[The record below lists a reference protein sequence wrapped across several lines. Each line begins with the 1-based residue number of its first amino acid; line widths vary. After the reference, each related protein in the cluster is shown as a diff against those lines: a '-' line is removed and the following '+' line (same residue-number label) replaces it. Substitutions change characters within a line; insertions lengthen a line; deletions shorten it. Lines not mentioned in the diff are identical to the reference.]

1 MKPSTIGKAALVGIV
16 GLFVLT
22 ILLGS
27 WYTVD
32 QSERG
37 VVTTNGAYTATAG
50 PGLHFKLPFFQ
61 AVTRV
66 SIQQQNT
73 QWTCEPGEAC
83 LQAYSKDQQPA
94 DMRLSVTWH
103 ALPDAME
110 QIYTQYGGD
119 LDAIVGRLIARKV
132 PQEVKTVFGQFTA
145 QSAIQD
151 RIALNGAVLE
161 AVQSG
166 IDAGAPIAVDSVQI
180 ENIDYSD
187 AYEQSVEQSK
197 LAEVEVRRRQQ
208 ELEQQKIAAQITVTQ
223 AQAEADSQ
231 LPRAKA
237 EAAATR
243 IRGEAEAAAIK
254 ARGDALRDNPGL
266 VALTQAE
273 KWNGQLP
280 TTMLPNGAI
289 PMLNIVA
296 TQP

>member
-1 MKPSTIGKAALVGIV
+1 MRIWAIGRAIAVAAVALVALMV
-16 GLFVLT
+16 VF
-22 ILLGS
+22 GS

-37 VVTTNGAYTATAG
+37 VVTTNGAYTSTAN
-50 PGLHFKLPFFQ
+50 PGLHFKLPLFQ
-61 AVTRV
+61 AVTFV
-66 SIQQQNT
+66 SIQQQAT
-73 QWTCEPGEAC
+73 QWTCDPGEAC

-94 DMRLSVTWH
+94 DLRVSVTWH

-119 LDAIVGRLIARKV
+119 LDAVVGRLIARRV
-132 PQEVKTVFGQFTA
+132 PQEVKTVFGRFTA

-151 RIALNGAVLE
+151 RAQLNGEILN

-166 IDAGAPIAVDSVQI
+166 IDVGSPIAVDSVQI

-223 AQAEADSQ
+223 AQAEADSE
-231 LPRAKA
+231 LARAKA
-237 EAAATR
+237 EAEATR

-254 ARGDALRDNPGL
+254 ARGNALRDNPGL

-273 KWNGQLP
+273 RWNGQLP

-289 PMLNIVA
+289 PMLNLVA